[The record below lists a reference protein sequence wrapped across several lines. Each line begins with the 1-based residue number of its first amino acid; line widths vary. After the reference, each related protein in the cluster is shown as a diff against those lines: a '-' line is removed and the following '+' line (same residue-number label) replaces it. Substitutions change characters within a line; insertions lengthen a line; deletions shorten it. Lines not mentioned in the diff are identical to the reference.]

1 VGKPQTK
8 IFFGALRR
16 ILSKMFVHPGLK
28 PCRRSWSA
36 VLDLGVIIDSQQ
48 LTMADHVTAL
58 YAGRAHFNYASC
70 GW

>member
-1 VGKPQTK
+1 
-8 IFFGALRR
+8 
-16 ILSKMFVHPGLK
+16 MFVHPGLK